1 MKEQLKEAIMQTIAS
16 WDEAD
21 IYVVSLYVYDDND
34 DPCRPTVTVGYNTE
48 SYLNEQIE
56 YASDEEEA
64 RWNYAFWLQNE

>member
-48 SYLNEQIE
+48 SYLNEQILPKE
-56 YASDEEEA
+56 SYA
-64 RWNYAFWLQNE
+64 RCC